1 MNSEDWNARI
11 DANISESILA
21 VKYDPWAGLGMD
33 AVSLEDKVVSDISKA
48 ETSILL
54 EGVKLMMPGSV
65 GEGE

>member
-1 MNSEDWNARI
+1 
-11 DANISESILA
+11 
-21 VKYDPWAGLGMD
+21 MD